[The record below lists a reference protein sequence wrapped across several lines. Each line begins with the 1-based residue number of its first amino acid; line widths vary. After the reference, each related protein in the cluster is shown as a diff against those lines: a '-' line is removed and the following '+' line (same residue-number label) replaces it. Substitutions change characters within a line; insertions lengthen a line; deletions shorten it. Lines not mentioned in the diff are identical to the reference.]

1 MSQEA
6 EISAETSILAK
17 ASIATSSLGL
27 GAATPRFWVP
37 RKMGQKKKTFP
48 CPSEVKYRVRFAR
61 RRFRAL
67 EHDLSSLAT
76 PQNGGLRRRRGG

>member
-27 GAATPRFWVP
+27 GAATPSLL
-37 RKMGQKKKTFP
+37 GAQK
-48 CPSEVKYRVRFAR
+48 
-61 RRFRAL
+61 
-67 EHDLSSLAT
+67 
-76 PQNGGLRRRRGG
+76 NGPEKEDISMS

>member
-27 GAATPRFWVP
+27 GAATPSLLGAQKWA
-37 RKMGQKKKTFP
+37 RKRRHFHVL
-48 CPSEVKYRVRFAR
+48 VK
-61 RRFRAL
+61 
-67 EHDLSSLAT
+67 
-76 PQNGGLRRRRGG
+76 